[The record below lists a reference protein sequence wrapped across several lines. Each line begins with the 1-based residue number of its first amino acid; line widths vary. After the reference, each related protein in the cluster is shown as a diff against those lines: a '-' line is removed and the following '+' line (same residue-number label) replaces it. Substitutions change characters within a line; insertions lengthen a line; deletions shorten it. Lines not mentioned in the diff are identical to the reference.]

1 MEQKVELEQQET
13 RRLRKELESEKVDMK
28 ISCHWIRN
36 LFWYEGVF
44 IGMMSALHPGAMLML
59 FWLDYRISYWYNKC
73 LDFNWL
79 NTLGPK
85 NEEKFYSLYAAW
97 LSN

>member
-28 ISCHWIRN
+28 ISCHWIQFF
-36 LFWYEGVF
+36 LYKGVF
-44 IGMMSALHPGAMLML
+44 IGMLSALHPGAMLML
-59 FWLDYRISYWYNKC
+59 FWQDCRISYWYDKC
-73 LDFNWL
+73 HDFNWL

-85 NEEKFYSLYAAW
+85 NEENFYSLYAAC